1 MAPIARVVPEPAPG
15 FDAYSPAQ
23 IARKVGDLGVAKA
36 RLPIPT
42 LAVLGVL
49 AGAYVGMGAMLN
61 VIVLSDP
68 ALPVAAARVLGGAA
82 FSMGLFLVIVGGAE
96 LFTGNNLLAMAWAE
110 RRVTTLDV
118 LGNWAVVLA
127 ANAVGAI
134 GLAWL
139 VLLSGHTGND
149 GGAVA
154 RTYLAIAARK
164 AALGWSEAFFS
175 GVLCNMLVCT
185 AIWMALA
192 GRSVVDKAV
201 AVLLPITL
209 FVAAGFEHSVANLY
223 LMPLAMMLQ
232 AQAGQA
238 ADFAGLAGNLAPVVL
253 GNVVG
258 GSVLV
263 ALVYH
268 VVYLRPRA

>member
-1 MAPIARVVPEPAPG
+1 MAADPLPAL
-15 FDAYSPAQ
+15 DAYSPAE
-23 IARKVGDLGVAKA
+23 IARKVGDLGVAKS
-36 RLPIPT
+36 RLPIST
-42 LAVLGVL
+42 TAVLGVL
-49 AGAYVGMGAMLN
+49 AGAYIGMGAMLN

-68 ALPVAAARVLGGAA
+68 ALPVALARVLGGAA
-82 FSMGLFLVIVGGAE
+82 FSMGLFLVIVAGAE

-110 RRVTTLDV
+110 RRVHTLDM

-139 VLLSGHTGND
+139 VMLSGHPGND

-154 RTYLAIAARK
+154 SAYLAIAARK
-164 AALGWSEAFFS
+164 TSLGWIEAFFS
-175 GVLCNMLVCT
+175 AVLCNALVCT

-201 AVLLPITL
+201 AVVLPITL

-223 LMPLAMMLQ
+223 MIPLAMMLQ
-232 AQAGQA
+232 AQAGHA
-238 ADFAGLAGNLAPVVL
+238 ADFAGLAGNLVPVVL
-253 GNVVG
+253 GNIVG